1 MGRVLDHRAS
11 FRIII
16 IIIIIII
23 KWVGVMK
30 KRERTKNNDVKA
42 GQEMMFEI
50 SAI

>member
-1 MGRVLDHRAS
+1 MGRVLDHRAA
-11 FRIII
+11 FRI

-30 KRERTKNNDVKA
+30 KRERTNNNDVKA
-42 GQEMMFEI
+42 GLEMMFEI